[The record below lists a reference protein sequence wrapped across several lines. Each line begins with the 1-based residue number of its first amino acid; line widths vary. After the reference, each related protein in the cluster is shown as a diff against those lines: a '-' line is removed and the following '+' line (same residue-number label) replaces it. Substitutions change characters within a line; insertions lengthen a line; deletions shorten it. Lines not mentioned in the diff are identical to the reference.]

1 MRFLNRFIMVIDFDV
16 LLYPAQF
23 INETEYF
30 SFARHILSA
39 ILDRETSSAVTI
51 STSVWPSK

>member
-1 MRFLNRFIMVIDFDV
+1 MVIDFDV

-23 INETEYF
+23 INEAEYF

-39 ILDRETSSAVTI
+39 ILDRETSYAVTI
-51 STSVWPSK
+51 STSFWPSK